1 MRTETEKKQMKK
13 LLVLCVILAISLVA
27 LAVIRQQGKTESP
40 IEGKVL
46 LHSPVKQVAVSISS
60 LQKEMKTAITATN
73 GKKFTAVPLSL
84 VFKKAK
90 MQLTPYKEC
99 VLSARDGVKITIP
112 LSEILDGQATLA
124 MVKDKKTNQEELTLI
139 MWKDQFEQ
147 RWLKY
152 VNDIA
157 LQ

>member
-27 LAVIRQQGKTESP
+27 LAVIHQQGKTESP

-60 LQKEMKTAITATN
+60 LQKEMKTAITTTN